1 MSDIIEP
8 TEQSELASLKARADL
23 AGVKYHPNIGV
34 DALRE
39 KLNAKLGYTDEFDS
53 SKAEDSVVT
62 PTKSLQQYLQ
72 ETELALVRIRV
83 SCNNPSKKD
92 LQGEWFTVDNRY
104 IGTIRKFVPFGEAMD
119 KGYHVPKCIY
129 TVLKER
135 EYLRVTTRKDNK
147 GNTVMDS
154 RYVPEYSIEVLPPL
168 TEQELKDLAKL
179 QLATGSVD

>member
-1 MSDIIEP
+1 MSDITEP

>member
-1 MSDIIEP
+1 MSDTIEP

-23 AGVKYHPNIGV
+23 AGVKYHPNIGI

-62 PTKSLQQYLQ
+62 PPKSLQQYLQ

-119 KGYHVPKCIY
+119 RGYHVPKCIY